1 MTRLNQGLSWNEVV
15 SYSVNLPRPY
25 LLLHWSTC
33 TSIDLCVAALPYT
46 WTCTDLR
53 AFALTYMC
61 LRWYACSYLDLRVL
75 ALTFMHLH
83 WPLRTW
89 DDLRVL
95 ALPYVQLQRPT
106 RICVDHCV
114 LAMTYAYLLWL
125 KCARVYMRS
134 LAYPTCT
141 CIYVRALGLTYVYLK
156 LQRTTRTCFGLC
168 VPSMT

>member
-106 RICVDHCV
+106 RICVGPLVYLQWPTHICFDLSVLAFTCV
-114 LAMTYAYLLWL
+114 LLPIL
-125 KCARVYMRS
+125 RV
-134 LAYPTCT
+134 LAFT
-141 CIYVRALGLTYVYLK
+141 YVR
-156 LQRTTRTCFGLC
+156 
-168 VPSMT
+168 